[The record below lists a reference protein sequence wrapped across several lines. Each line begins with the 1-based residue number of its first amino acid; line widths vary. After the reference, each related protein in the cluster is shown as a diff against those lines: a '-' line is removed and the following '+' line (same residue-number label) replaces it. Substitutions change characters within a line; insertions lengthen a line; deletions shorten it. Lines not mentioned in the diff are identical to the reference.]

1 MDRRCRFRGLAAVPV
16 LVAVLALSG
25 CSATAPDPS
34 IARAA
39 ATAKAVPSFPI
50 GSRLV
55 GMDSREVEGLLGSP
69 VMLRREQP
77 AQYWRYSHDGC
88 AIDMFLYADPETG
101 TWRVAHV
108 AVRPDGAR
116 APLSN
121 PRCAQM
127 QASLG
132 SGAAAPAL
140 PLVESH

>member
-1 MDRRCRFRGLAAVPV
+1 MDRRCRLRGLAAVPV

-34 IARAA
+34 VARTA
-39 ATAKAVPSFPI
+39 ATAAARPAIPAGV
-50 GSRLV
+50 RLV
-55 GMDSREVEGLLGSP
+55 GMESREVEGLLGSP

-77 AQYWRYSHDGC
+77 AQYWRYSHDVC
-88 AIDMFLYADPETG
+88 AIDMFLYADPGTG
-101 TWRVAHV
+101 TLRVAHV

-121 PRCAQM
+121 PRCSQM

-132 SGAAAPAL
+132 SEAAAPAL
-140 PLVESH
+140 PVVESH

>member
-1 MDRRCRFRGLAAVPV
+1 MDRSCRRRGLAAVPV
-16 LVAVLALSG
+16 LAAVLALSG
-25 CSATAPDPS
+25 CTATAPDPS
-34 IARAA
+34 IARTAA
-39 ATAKAVPSFPI
+39 ATSARPAFPT

-55 GMDSREVEGLLGSP
+55 GMDSRQVEGLLGSP

-88 AIDMFLYADPETG
+88 AIDMFLYADPGTG
-101 TWRVAHV
+101 TLRVAHV

-121 PRCAQM
+121 PRCSQM

-132 SGAAAPAL
+132 SEAAAPAL
-140 PLVESH
+140 PAVESH